1 MATSGGSEL
10 SHIKNEA
17 KTGSKKNLRRRIR
30 IVTMRR
36 RRNRMNRHTLEKKW
50 KMSVFLPVV
59 IAVGTMLIAIC
70 ASAAFLIL
78 SDFGKAMPDMQKIIF
93 LCIVTV
99 VLGAVLVLVAL
110 WFSRRAT
117 KPITDALRDIMDFS
131 KKIADG
137 SYGIQLEKTR
147 EDELGNLVDSLN
159 RMSEEIARSE
169 KLQTEFISSVSHE
182 LRTPLTAI
190 TGWAET
196 LAYDDS
202 ISGDS
207 RRGIEIILK
216 EANRLTKM
224 VSELLEFTRIQG
236 GRFNLDI
243 EKIDVASELEDAI
256 FTYGELLKR
265 DHIDLEYTPTDDE
278 IPMMDAD
285 GERLK
290 QVFLNLIDNAAK
302 HGREGGRIAVG
313 MQMRDEDVVITVRDF
328 GRGIP
333 ENELPHV
340 KEKFYKGSSRERG
353 SGIGLAVCDEIIM
366 RHGGTMTIENATDG
380 GVLASISLPL
390 KSKK

>member
-1 MATSGGSEL
+1 
-10 SHIKNEA
+10 
-17 KTGSKKNLRRRIR
+17 
-30 IVTMRR
+30 
-36 RRNRMNRHTLEKKW
+36 MNNHTLEKKW
-50 KMSVFLPVV
+50 RMSVFLPVV
-59 IAVGTMLIAIC
+59 IAVGTMLIFIC
-70 ASAAFLIL
+70 ASSAFLML
-78 SDFGKAMPDMQKIIF
+78 SEFGKALPDFQKIIF
-93 LCIVTV
+93 LCAVSV
-99 VLGAVLVLVAL
+99 VLGAVLMLVAL

-137 SYGIQLEKTR
+137 SYGIKLEKMR
-147 EDELGNLVDSLN
+147 EDELGNLVESLN

-196 LAYDDS
+196 LTYDDT
-202 ISGDS
+202 IGGDS

-236 GRFNLDI
+236 GRFNLNI
-243 EKIDVASELEDAI
+243 EKIDIASELEDAM

-265 DHIDLEYTPTDDE
+265 DHIDLEYTPTDDD
-278 IPMMDAD
+278 IPIMDAD

-313 MQMRDEDVVITVRDF
+313 MAFEEENVVITVRDF

-333 ENELPHV
+333 EAELPHV

-353 SGIGLAVCDEIIM
+353 SGIGLAVCDEIVT
-366 RHGGTMTIENATDG
+366 RHGGTMNIENASDG
-380 GVLASISLPL
+380 GVLASIVLPINGK
-390 KSKK
+390 KS

>member
-1 MATSGGSEL
+1 M
-10 SHIKNEA
+10 N
-17 KTGSKKNLRRRIR
+17 
-30 IVTMRR
+30 
-36 RRNRMNRHTLEKKW
+36 NRTLEKKW
-50 KMSVFLPVV
+50 RLSVFLPVV
-59 IAVGTMLIAIC
+59 IAVSAMLVVICAAAALLMLGSFAGMLSDAQKVIVLCALSVAFGAGLMLI
-70 ASAAFLIL
+70 
-78 SDFGKAMPDMQKIIF
+78 
-93 LCIVTV
+93 
-99 VLGAVLVLVAL
+99 AL

-137 SYGIQLEKTR
+137 SYGIKMEKMR
-147 EDELGNLVDSLN
+147 EDELGDLVETLN

-196 LAYDDS
+196 LMYDES
-202 ISGDS
+202 IGGDS

-236 GRFNLDI
+236 GRFNLNI
-243 EKIDVASELEDAI
+243 EKIDIASELEDAM

-278 IPMMDAD
+278 IPIMDAD

-302 HGREGGRIAVG
+302 HGREGGRIVVG
-313 MQMRDEDVVITVRDF
+313 MELEDESVRITVRDF

-333 ENELPHV
+333 EAELPHV

-353 SGIGLAVCDEIIM
+353 SGIGLAVCDEIVT
-366 RHGGTMTIENATDG
+366 RHGGEMRIENAEDG
-380 GVLASISLPL
+380 GVLASIVLPL
-390 KSKK
+390 KSKKS

>member
-1 MATSGGSEL
+1 
-10 SHIKNEA
+10 
-17 KTGSKKNLRRRIR
+17 
-30 IVTMRR
+30 
-36 RRNRMNRHTLEKKW
+36 MNKHSLEKKW
-50 KMSVFLPVV
+50 RMSVFLPVV
-59 IAVGTMLIAIC
+59 IAVGTMLIVIC
-70 ASAAFLIL
+70 ASSAFLTL
-78 SDFGKAMPDMQKIIF
+78 SEFGKALPDWQKIAF
-93 LCIVTV
+93 LCTV
-99 VLGAVLVLVAL
+99 SLILGVALMLVAL

-131 KKIADG
+131 KKITDG

-313 MQMRDEDVVITVRDF
+313 MQLQDEDVVITVRDF

-333 ENELPHV
+333 ESELPHV

-366 RHGGTMTIENATDG
+366 RHGGTMTIENASEG

-390 KSKK
+390 KSKKS

>member
-1 MATSGGSEL
+1 
-10 SHIKNEA
+10 
-17 KTGSKKNLRRRIR
+17 
-30 IVTMRR
+30 
-36 RRNRMNRHTLEKKW
+36 MNRHTLEKKW

-59 IAVGTMLIAIC
+59 ITVGTMLIAIC

-202 ISGDS
+202 MSGDS

-278 IPMMDAD
+278 IPMLDAD

-313 MQMRDEDVVITVRDF
+313 IQMQDEDVVITVRDF

-380 GVLASISLPL
+380 GVLASILLPL
-390 KSKK
+390 KSKKS

>member
-1 MATSGGSEL
+1 
-10 SHIKNEA
+10 
-17 KTGSKKNLRRRIR
+17 
-30 IVTMRR
+30 
-36 RRNRMNRHTLEKKW
+36 MNRHTLEKKW

-59 IAVGTMLIAIC
+59 IAVGTMIIVIGA
-70 ASAAFLIL
+70 ASAFLML
-78 SDFGKAMPDMQKIIF
+78 TEF
-93 LCIVTV
+93 
-99 VLGAVLVLVAL
+99 GAVLPEWQKIAVLCSATLVWGIVLLLVAL
-110 WFSRRAT
+110 WFSSRAT

-137 SYGIQLEKTR
+137 SYGIKLEKTR
-147 EDELGNLVDSLN
+147 EDELGNLVESLN

-196 LAYDDS
+196 LTYDDTMG
-202 ISGDS
+202 GDS

-236 GRFNLDI
+236 GRFNLNVEEIDI
-243 EKIDVASELEDAI
+243 ASELEDAM

-302 HGREGGRIAVG
+302 HGREGGRIVVG
-313 MQMRDEDVVITVRDF
+313 MGLEGENVKITVRDF

-333 ENELPHV
+333 EAELPHV

-353 SGIGLAVCDEIIM
+353 SGIGLAVCEEIVT
-366 RHGGTMTIENATDG
+366 RHGGTMTIENAADG
-380 GVLASISLPL
+380 GVLAGIILPL
-390 KSKK
+390 KSKKS